1 MSNASMTGADDGQ
14 RKGEPM
20 MKRIDNNEEA
30 NNILANIHLALDN
43 KIRAIYNS
51 GYLQGYKD
59 ATEETLRNIR
69 DEILEKKFIAE
80 ETGE

>member
-1 MSNASMTGADDGQ
+1 
-14 RKGEPM
+14 

-30 NNILANIHLALDN
+30 NNILANIHLAIDN

-59 ATEETLRNIR
+59 ATEETLQNIK
-69 DEILEKKFIAE
+69 DEILEKKFNDLNGEPLTE
-80 ETGE
+80 EDLEEKIDDQA

>member
-1 MSNASMTGADDGQ
+1 
-14 RKGEPM
+14 

-43 KIRAIYNS
+43 KTRAIYNL

-59 ATEETLRNIR
+59 ATEETLQNIK
-69 DEILEKKFIAE
+69 DEIIEKKFMAE

>member
-1 MSNASMTGADDGQ
+1 
-14 RKGEPM
+14 

-30 NNILANIHLALDN
+30 NNILANIHLAIDN

-59 ATEETLRNIR
+59 ATEETLQNIK
-69 DEILEKKFIAE
+69 DEILEKEFNDLNGEPLTE
-80 ETGE
+80 EDLEEKIDDQA

>member
-1 MSNASMTGADDGQ
+1 
-14 RKGEPM
+14 

-30 NNILANIHLALDN
+30 NNILANIHLAIDN

-59 ATEETLRNIR
+59 ATEETLQNIK
-69 DEILEKKFIAE
+69 DEILEKKFVPKESE
-80 ETGE
+80 E

>member
-1 MSNASMTGADDGQ
+1 
-14 RKGEPM
+14 

-43 KIRAIYNS
+43 KTRAIYNL

-59 ATEETLRNIR
+59 ATEETLQNIK
-69 DEILEKKFIAE
+69 DEIIEKKFMAKE
-80 ETGE
+80 ESEE

>member
-1 MSNASMTGADDGQ
+1 LTVGAGDGQ
-14 RKGEPM
+14 GKGEP

-30 NNILANIHLALDN
+30 NNILANIHLAIDN

-59 ATEETLRNIR
+59 ATEETLQNIK
-69 DEILEKKFIAE
+69 DEILEKKFVPKESE
-80 ETGE
+80 E